1 MSPTMTKA
9 SRLAAQADGRRQLV
23 KAIASIMP
31 TLDPEKSLPDRRV
44 ARCLMELCDALD
56 DRGIELPDGRRTA

>member
-1 MSPTMTKA
+1 
-9 SRLAAQADGRRQLV
+9 V